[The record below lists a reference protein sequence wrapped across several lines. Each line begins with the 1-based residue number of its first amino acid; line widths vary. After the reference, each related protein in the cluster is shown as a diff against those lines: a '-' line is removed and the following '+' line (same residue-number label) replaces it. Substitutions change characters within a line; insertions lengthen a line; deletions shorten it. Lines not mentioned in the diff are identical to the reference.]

1 MRRYDGG
8 GGAQGS
14 AANRLPGNERSRK
27 RQGAVERALKI
38 LEVIGATE
46 GGLGVSDL
54 ARTLSAD
61 KGNVHR
67 MLSSLSA
74 AGYIQ
79 QDPETRRYLLAPKI
93 IRLGNMAA
101 NQIDWRDLAVAGLKR
116 LTTET
121 GESSHL
127 AILSEGDVVYVA
139 SQMGESLLAVNIRV
153 GIRTPPHCTAVGKVL
168 LAALSPEELELLT
181 KRMKFERFT
190 ARTIV
195 SPELFQLH
203 LQEVRAQGY
212 ALDDEELTPGV
223 RCVSAPIYNQAGY
236 VLAAMSISGP
246 SVRMTLEAVTQLIPR
261 VLAVSREV
269 SEKLGY
275 RLPAHAEP
283 SQPAQIRL

>member
-1 MRRYDGG
+1 MRRRAGNSG
-8 GGAQGS
+8 PQGS
-14 AANRLPGNERSRK
+14 AVDRLLASERGTK
-27 RQGAVERALKI
+27 RQRAVERALKI
-38 LEVIGATE
+38 LEVIGSAE

-54 ARTLSAD
+54 ARALDAD

-67 MLSSLSA
+67 MLGSLSA

-116 LTTET
+116 LTAET

-168 LAALSPEELELLT
+168 LAALSSEELELLIA
-181 KRMKFERFT
+181 RIKFERFT

-212 ALDDEELTPGV
+212 ALDDEEFAPGV
-223 RCVSAPIYNQAGY
+223 RCIAAPVYNQAGY

-246 SVRMTLEAVTQLIPR
+246 SVRMTLDAIPQLIPR
-261 VLAVSREV
+261 VLAVSRDV

-275 RLPAHAEP
+275 RLPARAGASH
-283 SQPAQIRL
+283 PAQIRS